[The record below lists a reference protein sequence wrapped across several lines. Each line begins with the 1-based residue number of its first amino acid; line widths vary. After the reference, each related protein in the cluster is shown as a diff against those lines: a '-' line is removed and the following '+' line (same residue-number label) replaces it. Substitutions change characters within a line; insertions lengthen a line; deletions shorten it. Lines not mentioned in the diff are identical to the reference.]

1 MDGTGPMGQG
11 EMTGRGRGN
20 CKAEKRMFCCGRRSG
35 ANSQAANESPKDRL
49 EILEEGEKMLINE
62 LESIQNEIKA
72 LKEEKK

>member
-35 ANSQAANESPKDRL
+35 SSVQTGAESPKDRL